1 MAYNARGHQI
11 VQSIHR
17 NCHNNIILKKLTDN
31 GLTEMSEKHPI
42 IAITGSSGAGTSLAK
57 SAFMYIFRKN
67 GIKQAIIEGDCFHRY
82 NRVEMDEL
90 SIEAEKNGENLTHF
104 GPEGNLFEDLE
115 NVFREY
121 GANGTGRR
129 RFYIHDEKEASEH
142 GSAPGTLTEWE
153 SLEENTDLLFYEG
166 LHGGLVTKEINI
178 AKHVDLLIGVT
189 PIINLEWMQK
199 IHRDQAVRG
208 YTTEDATKLI
218 LSRMHD
224 YVHYITPQFSL
235 TDINFQRVPTIDTS
249 NPFATHY
256 IPTNDESFSVLHIRN
271 LEKIKVNFRYLLE
284 MLEGSIMSS
293 PDTIVVPAGKKVFA
307 MQLILTPVIQNLLD
321 KKNSN

>member
-57 SAFMYIFRKN
+57 SAFMYIFRKS
-67 GIKQAIIEGDCFHRY
+67 GIKPAIIEGDCFHRY